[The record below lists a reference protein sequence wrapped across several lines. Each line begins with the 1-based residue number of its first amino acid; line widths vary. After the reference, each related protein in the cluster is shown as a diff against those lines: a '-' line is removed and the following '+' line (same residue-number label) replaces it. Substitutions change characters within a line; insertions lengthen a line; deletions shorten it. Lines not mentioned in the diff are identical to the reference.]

1 MKLRKLEIKD
11 APLMLEWMHN
21 RDVTLHMN
29 RDFSKLSLSDCEK
42 FINNSKLDKKNV
54 HMAIADD
61 TDEYLG
67 TVSLKNIDSIKKN
80 AEFGITIRKKAMGK
94 GISFK
99 AMKEIIEYG
108 FEQLGLTSVYWCV
121 LPENTRAVRFY
132 DKNGFM
138 RIRFEDLQIVTD
150 YSVEFTNKLI
160 WYLVK
165 AK

>member
-29 RDFSKLSLSDCEK
+29 RDFSKFSLSDCEG
-42 FINNSKLDKKNV
+42 FIKNSILDKRNV
-54 HMAIADD
+54 HFAIVDGN
-61 TDEYLG
+61 DEYLG
-67 TVSLKNIDSIKKN
+67 TVSLKNIDNMKKN
-80 AEFGITIRKKAMGK
+80 AEFGITIRQKAMGK
-94 GISFK
+94 GISFE